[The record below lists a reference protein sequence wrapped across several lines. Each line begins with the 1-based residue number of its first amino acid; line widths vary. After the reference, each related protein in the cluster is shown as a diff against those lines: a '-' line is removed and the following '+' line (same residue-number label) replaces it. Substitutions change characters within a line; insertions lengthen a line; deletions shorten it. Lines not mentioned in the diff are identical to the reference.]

1 MKHERGSDMDDPAIY
16 RKYADECKRLAKT
29 MSPADRKVMF
39 EIAEAWLL
47 CAKEAERKASGTKH

>member
-1 MKHERGSDMDDPAIY
+1 MDDPAIY